1 MQTGN
6 KERMFIMTKEN
17 HFESWNKT
25 IKEVYGSEETDS
37 LQVANEGS
45 TITMKE
51 EKELPTIED
60 YNKKVKVIEDQ
71 KRRVEIQLAKVV
83 AEKKLVENELKEKLE
98 RAKRKIESLHTRV
111 ENGDEIF
118 ESDGLQSLGVDIDV
132 LQSRLVS
139 YNKFIAY
146 LKEFETEINE

>member
-1 MQTGN
+1 
-6 KERMFIMTKEN
+6 MTKEN

-60 YNKKVKVIEDQ
+60 YNKRLRLSKT
-71 KRRVEIQLAKVV
+71 KR
-83 AEKKLVENELKEKLE
+83 
-98 RAKRKIESLHTRV
+98 
-111 ENGDEIF
+111 DE
-118 ESDGLQSLGVDIDV
+118 
-132 LQSRLVS
+132 
-139 YNKFIAY
+139 
-146 LKEFETEINE
+146 

>member
-1 MQTGN
+1 M
-6 KERMFIMTKEN
+6 
-17 HFESWNKT
+17 
-25 IKEVYGSEETDS
+25 
-37 LQVANEGS
+37 
-45 TITMKE
+45 
-51 EKELPTIED
+51 
-60 YNKKVKVIEDQ
+60 
-71 KRRVEIQLAKVV
+71 